1 MNPLIVMSLDDKLF
15 ALDYCCRCLRSAR
28 LTGDGEA
35 VLFWLDRWLEFM
47 LEPVETRKPADNS
60 SG

>member
-1 MNPLIVMSLDDKLF
+1 MSLDDKLF